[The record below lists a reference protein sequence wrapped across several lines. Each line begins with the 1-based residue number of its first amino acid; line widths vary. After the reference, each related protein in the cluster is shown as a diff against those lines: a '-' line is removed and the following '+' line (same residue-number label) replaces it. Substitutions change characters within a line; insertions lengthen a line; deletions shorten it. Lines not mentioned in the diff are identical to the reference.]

1 MVKNALLRNLKSKK
15 ASAQMIIKIH
25 RMIEKVKKTEIEK
38 EKNLEKKRGKRN
50 EIDL

>member
-25 RMIEKVKKTEIEK
+25 RMIERVKIKE
-38 EKNLEKKRGKRN
+38 EKNLEKEKIKK
-50 EIDL
+50 D